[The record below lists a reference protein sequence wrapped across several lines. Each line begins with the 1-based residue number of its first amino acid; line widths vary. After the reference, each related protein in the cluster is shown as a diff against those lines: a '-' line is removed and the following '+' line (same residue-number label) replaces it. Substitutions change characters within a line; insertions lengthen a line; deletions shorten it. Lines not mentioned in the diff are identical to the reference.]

1 MSAHTMVLNRPEA
14 YETTT
19 EQEMMERLLPLEGS
33 QILEL
38 GCGAAWITRQL
49 AERYPGSRF
58 RATEVDRIQHEKNL
72 ALNTPEN
79 LTFLLGG
86 AEKIEAESESVDVIW
101 MLKSLH
107 HVPLELMPSAMDEIV
122 RVLRPGGLA
131 YFSEPVYAGEF
142 NALMSLIHDEK
153 EVRTRAFESLR
164 GLVESGR
171 MQLQG
176 EYFFNVP
183 GCYASWEVF
192 ENRFLNITH
201 TELAIDADRYEKI
214 RQAFLAHL
222 GPQGA
227 EFLKPHRVDLLRK
240 PPV

>member
-1 MSAHTMVLNRPEA
+1 MVMNRPQA
-14 YETTT
+14 YETAS
-19 EQEMMERLLPLEGS
+19 ELEMMERLLPLEGA
-33 QILEL
+33 QIVEL

-58 RATEVDRIQHEKNL
+58 RATEVDRVQHQKNL
-72 ALNTPEN
+72 TQDSPDN
-79 LTFLLGG
+79 LTFLPGG
-86 AEKIEAESESVDVIW
+86 AEAIAAESNSVDLIW

-107 HVPLELMPSAMDEIV
+107 HVPLELMPAAMDEIV
-122 RVLRPGGLA
+122 RVLKPGGLV

-153 EVRTRAFESLR
+153 EVRTRAFESIR

-183 GCYASWEVF
+183 GSYASWEVF
-192 ENRFLNITH
+192 EDRFLNITH
-201 TELAIDADRYEKI
+201 TELAIDQDRYEKI
-214 RQAFLAHL
+214 KQSFLAHL
-222 GPQGA
+222 GSQGA

-240 PPV
+240 PPA